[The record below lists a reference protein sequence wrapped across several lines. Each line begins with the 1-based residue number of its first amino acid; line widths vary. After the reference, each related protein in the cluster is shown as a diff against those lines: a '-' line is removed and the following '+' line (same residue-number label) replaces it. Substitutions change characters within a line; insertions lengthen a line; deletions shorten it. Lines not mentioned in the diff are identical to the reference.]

1 MNLNLR
7 LGRGSFHPAWFLL
20 LLPPLLWRHD
30 VTLLD
35 QPWFLRP
42 IGILPA
48 ILLLV
53 PLSGFARRKQTS
65 LSLRLSKEF
74 RTQLPGALLAIV
86 TPSLMFLSGDRDL
99 AESISLF
106 AYAAGCVFMGATS
119 FGSEF
124 EQRTI
129 GGLLTQPYPRSKL
142 YWDKLLVMG
151 LLLAVAASQIVL
163 GTLFAAKEVPSLTTD
178 GLEPSLLFWVTFLAP
193 PVFAFC
199 SGPLLSLRTRSTL
212 AGAVFT
218 AAIPLVLILV
228 GQLSLSLIWKL
239 RHPGKE
245 LTDFAPHLGA
255 WCYLILP
262 LWLAF
267 SAWFGWHTFK
277 TLELRGEQLAGSGS
291 HPLAGLLDGILRA
304 LWPSRNARGTAMLI
318 RKELRLHVVPWL
330 VTSLLVVVW
339 GFIWFIKPT
348 DPELATTSK
357 LDFIKDFT
365 LFIAVVFG
373 GMNLI
378 FIGSASIAEERQLGT
393 LDWQLTC
400 PATVRRQWWVK
411 VGVTFVL
418 SILLGLA
425 LPLLMVF
432 SLYGAPRWAE
442 ILPNWVQFAA
452 QGGFGLGLIGVALY
466 ASSVS
471 KSTIKA
477 ACSAIVL
484 AAGIA
489 GLVCGVTVLTIQ
501 QFDVPHAELDQFWQ
515 NNVLPPVPWTLNPLT
530 CVNLATLAVPVA
542 PIVLLSVLFWFAAFN
557 FRRGAPSGYRL
568 VGQLLKIGLILACIN
583 AVVATALGYLML
595 VSHHNNLAANPKQVR
610 VQRTQ
615 PRPQIRTQ
623 TNAQIMMDPALAKRY
638 GLTTTPGTNRPAG
651 SNPAGFMRR
660 SGLRS
665 GTNGPATLQGN
676 PGGAV
681 EFRMDPA
688 MARRYGLTVR
698 PQPSTNAAPAKD
710 SGPSK

>member
-35 QPWFLRP
+35 EPWFLP
-42 IGILPA
+42 TIGILPA
-48 ILLLV
+48 LLLLV
-53 PLSGFARRKQTS
+53 PLSGFARRTQS
-65 LSLRLSKEF
+65 SFSLRLSKEF
-74 RTQLPGALLAIV
+74 RTQLPAALLAIV
-86 TPSLMFLSGDRDL
+86 TPSLVFLSGDRDM

-106 AYAAGCVFMGATS
+106 AYAAGCVLMGATA

-129 GGLLTQPYPRSKL
+129 GYLLTQPFPRSKL
-142 YWDKLLVMG
+142 YRDKLLVMG
-151 LLLAVAASQIVL
+151 LLLAVAATQIVL
-163 GTLFAAKEVPSLTTD
+163 GNLLAAKEVPSMTTD

-199 SGPLLSLRTRSTL
+199 SGPMLSLRTRSTL

-228 GQLSLSLIWKL
+228 GQLSLSLVWKL
-239 RHPGKE
+239 RNPGKE
-245 LTDFAPHLGA
+245 LTDFAPHIGA

-277 TLELRGEQLAGSGS
+277 TLELRGEQQAGSGS
-291 HPLAGLLDGILRA
+291 HPLAGLLDGLVSA
-304 LWPSRNARGTAMLI
+304 LWPSRSARGTAMLI

-330 VTSLLVVVW
+330 VSSLLVLVW
-339 GFIWFIKPT
+339 GFIWFIKPS
-348 DPELATTSK
+348 DPELMTTSK

-373 GMNLI
+373 GMNLC

-418 SILLGLA
+418 SVLLGIA

-452 QGGFGLGLIGVALY
+452 QGGAGLGIIGIALY
-466 ASSVS
+466 GSSIS

-477 ACSAIVL
+477 ACSAIVF
-484 AAGIA
+484 AAGIT
-489 GLVCGVTVLTIQ
+489 GLLCGVTLLTIR
-501 QFDVPHAELDQFWQ
+501 QFDAENFELSQAWE
-515 NNVLPPVPWTLNPLT
+515 NNALPPVPWTLDPLT
-530 CVNLATLAVPVA
+530 GVNLATLSVPLA
-542 PIVLLSVLFWFAAFN
+542 PVLLLSVLLWFAASN
-557 FRRGAPSGYRL
+557 FRRGIPTGYRL
-568 VGQLLKIGLILACIN
+568 VGQLLKMGLILACIN
-583 AVVATALGYLML
+583 AVIASALGYLML

-615 PRPQIRTQ
+615 PRPQ
-623 TNAQIMMDPALAKRY
+623 TNGQLLLDPALVRRY
-638 GLTTTPGTNRPAG
+638 GLTTNPGTNGRAG
-651 SNPAGFMRR
+651 SHPAGFMRR
-660 SGLRS
+660 PGSRS
-665 GTNGPATLQGN
+665 DTNGPATLQGN
-676 PGGAV
+676 PGGAA

-688 MARRYGLTVR
+688 MARRYGLTIR
-698 PQPSTNAAPAKD
+698 PQPPTNAAPAKD